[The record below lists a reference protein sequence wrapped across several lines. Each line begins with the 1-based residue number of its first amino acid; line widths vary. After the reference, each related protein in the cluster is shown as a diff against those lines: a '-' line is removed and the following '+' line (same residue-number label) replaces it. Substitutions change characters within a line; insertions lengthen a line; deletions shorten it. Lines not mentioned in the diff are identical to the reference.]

1 MRFPTPLIVGT
12 LVRRYKRFLADV
24 ALADGT
30 VVTVHCANPGAM
42 LGVNTPGLKVWLRD
56 HRLGSGAGT
65 TRKLAWS
72 WEIVEAEGT
81 LIGVNTALPNRL
93 VEEALAAGTIAE
105 LAGYGPARRE
115 VRYGKASR
123 VDFLLEAPDR
133 PRCFVEVKNVHLKR
147 DGRAEFPDSVTARG
161 AKHMRE
167 LADQVKAGDR
177 AVVLFVVQRDDC
189 ASFAPAADIDPVYA
203 AAFRAA
209 RAGGVEAL
217 CYGCK
222 VSPDTIELD
231 RAMRVEP

>member
-1 MRFPTPLIVGT
+1 MRFPTPLIPGI

-24 ALADGT
+24 ELSSGE

-42 LGVNTPGLKVWLRD
+42 LGVNMPGLKVWLRD
-56 HRLGSGAGT
+56 HSAT
-65 TRKLAWS
+65 SSRKLPWS

-81 LIGVNTALPNRL
+81 LIGVNTSLPNRL
-93 VEEALAAGTIAE
+93 VEEALAANRIKE
-105 LAGYGPARRE
+105 LAGYDPARRE
-115 VRYGKASR
+115 VKYGKASR
-123 VDFLLEAPDR
+123 VDFLLEKAGS

-147 DGRAEFPDSVTARG
+147 EGRAEFPDSVTARG
-161 AKHMRE
+161 AKHMAE

-189 ASFAPAADIDPVYA
+189 ASFAPAADIDPAYA

-209 RAGGVEAL
+209 RAAGVEAI

-222 VSPDTIELD
+222 VSPDAIELSH
-231 RAMRVEP
+231 AMPVDP

>member
-1 MRFPTPLIVGT
+1 MRFPTPLVPGI

-24 ALADGT
+24 ELADGQ

-42 LGVNTPGLKVWLRD
+42 LGVNMPGLKVWLRD
-56 HRLGSGAGT
+56 HSGT
-65 TRKLAWS
+65 SRKLPWS

-93 VEEALAAGTIAE
+93 VEEALAANMIKE
-105 LAGYGPARRE
+105 LAGYDPARRE
-115 VRYGKASR
+115 VKYGKASR
-123 VDFLLEAPDR
+123 VDFLLEKPGS

-161 AKHMRE
+161 AKHMAE
-167 LADQVKAGDR
+167 LADQAKAGDR

-189 ASFAPAADIDPVYA
+189 ARFAPAADIDPAYA

-209 RAGGVEAL
+209 LGAGVEAL

-222 VSPDTIELD
+222 VSPDAIELD
-231 RAMRVEP
+231 RAMAVEP

>member
-1 MRFPTPLIVGT
+1 MRFPSPLVPGV

-24 ALADGT
+24 ELADGS

-42 LGVNTPGLKVWLRD
+42 LGVNMPGLKVWLRD
-56 HRLGSGAGT
+56 HAGT
-65 TRKLAWS
+65 SRKLPWS

-81 LIGVNTALPNRL
+81 LIGVNTSLPNPL
-93 VEEALAAGTIAE
+93 VAEALLSGTIQE

-115 VRYGKASR
+115 VVYGKASR

-133 PRCFVEVKNVHLKR
+133 PRCFLEVKNVHLKR
-147 DGRAEFPDSVTARG
+147 NGRAEFPDSVTARG
-161 AKHMRE
+161 AKHMLE

-189 ASFAPAADIDPVYA
+189 ERFAPAGDIDPTYA

-209 RAGGVEAL
+209 ADQGVEAL

-222 VSPDTIELD
+222 VSPDAIELQ